1 MSIESHIAPE
11 WALESLDGSE
21 VPSLASFR
29 GKYVL
34 ILIFS
39 RGCPG
44 CMGRAI
50 PFSLELQKEYPL
62 LQTIA
67 IHTHFEGPEYSDHQ
81 IKEVELYFKLPYPL
95 YKDQGKT
102 SYELY
107 LAEGT
112 PHWILLDIEG
122 RVIRSMWGSMAN
134 VQNRLQYAMAEL
146 FGE

>member
-11 WALESLDGSE
+11 WAIESLDGSE

-29 GKYVL
+29 GKFVL

-50 PFSLELQKEYPL
+50 PFSLELQKNYPE

-67 IHTHFEGPEYSDHQ
+67 IHSRFEGPEYSNHQ
-81 IKEVELYFKLPYPL
+81 IEEVKLYFKLPYPL
-95 YKDQGKT
+95 YKDQGKET
-102 SYELY
+102 YERY
-107 LAEGT
+107 RAEGT
-112 PHWILLDIEG
+112 PHWILLDKEG